1 MSLLKKLL
9 LGLLALILA
18 AVAAFFIFAP
28 AIVEKGENRMIAHDP
43 YAISERAAAL
53 HARLEIA
60 DWHAD
65 SLLWSRDLTRRE
77 NYGHVDLPRLH
88 AGNVAV
94 QVFTAV
100 TKSPAGQNYQQNSAE
115 AWDNITSL
123 AVGQLWPVKTWGSLY
138 ERALH
143 QAARLHRFES
153 RAPNALVIA
162 RDRADLDAGLARRS
176 AGERLVVGL
185 LGIEGM
191 HALDGELAN
200 VDGLWDAGYR
210 TFGLTHF
217 FDNKLG
223 GSLHGEGNHG
233 LTEFGRQ
240 VVRAIADKGGIV
252 DVAHA
257 SPQMTQDVLDMD
269 IGPVILS
276 HGGIFGHCP
285 RKRNFPDDLMVRI
298 AEGGGIIG
306 IGYCDEASC
315 GTTPEDVVK
324 SLEAAVNLIGEDHVS
339 LGSDYD
345 GAVKVGFDTSELAAL
360 TEAMLKRGWSE
371 ARIAKVMGGNQIRF
385 LRERLPR

>member
-1 MSLLKKLL
+1 MSLPKKII
-9 LGLLALILA
+9 LGLLALIVVA
-18 AVAAFFIFAP
+18 AAAFFIFAP
-28 AIVEKGENRMIAHDP
+28 AIVEKGQNRLAERDP
-43 YAISERAAAL
+43 LTVTERAKAL
-53 HARLEIA
+53 HARLQIA

-65 SLLWSRDLTRRE
+65 SLLWARDLTRRE
-77 NYGHVDLPRLH
+77 SYGHVDVPRLQE
-88 AGNVAV
+88 GNVAV

-123 AVGQLWPVKTWGSLY
+123 AMGQLWPTRTWGSLY
-138 ERALH
+138 ERARH
-143 QAARLHRFES
+143 QAARLHKFES
-153 RAPNALVIA
+153 RAPDDLVIA
-162 RDRADLDAGLARRS
+162 RDRADFEAGLARRS
-176 AGERLVVGL
+176 ANKRLVVGL

-200 VDGLWDAGYR
+200 FEGLWAAGYR

-223 GSLHGEGNHG
+223 GSLHGEGGHG

-240 VVRAIADKGGIV
+240 VVRAIDAKGGII

-257 SPQMTQDVLDMD
+257 SPQMTRDVLEMQV
-269 IGPVILS
+269 GPVILS

-285 RKRNFPDDLMVRI
+285 RKRNFPDSLMVRI
-298 AEGGGIIG
+298 AEAGGIIG
-306 IGYCDEASC
+306 VGFWEEASC
-315 GTTPEDVVK
+315 GTTPDEVAA
-324 SLEAAVNLIGEDHVS
+324 SLEAAVNLMGEDHVS

-345 GAVKVGFDTSELAAL
+345 GSVKVGFDSSELAAL
-360 TEAMLKRGWSE
+360 TEALLKRGWSE

-385 LRERLPR
+385 LRENLPQ